1 MKKRIFTCAMILIC
15 FAVVVQGTV
24 AFYTTDDTAR
34 NTITTSAVDVTLIE
48 EQKVDGKLE
57 PFPSGLVYAKPGMT
71 ISKIVSIKC
80 EDADSWVRVKVD
92 SNFSDKE
99 GNLLNVDKN
108 TIESS
113 VIFDTNTEDWEYKDG
128 WWYYKEPLKK
138 GKTTENLFENV
149 TFSKNMGNVFQGST
163 VDIKVSV
170 QAVQVAN
177 NGNSVLEASGWE

>member
-15 FAVVVQGTV
+15 FAVVVQGTA
-24 AFYTTDDTAR
+24 AFYSTEDTAR

-48 EQKVDGKLE
+48 EQMIDGKPE
-57 PFPSGLVYAKPGMT
+57 PFPSGSIYSKPGMT
-71 ISKIVSIKC
+71 VSKIVSVKC

-92 SNFSDKE
+92 TMFSDKE
-99 GNLLNVDKN
+99 GNPLNIDMDV
-108 TIESS
+108 IESS
-113 VIFDTNTEDWEYKDG
+113 VLFDTNTNDWEYKDG

-149 TFSKNMGNVFQGST
+149 TFSKSMGNVFQGST
-163 VDIKVSV
+163 AEIVVSV

-177 NGNSVLEASGWE
+177 NGSSVWEASGWE